1 MSNEENNIEF
11 SFSKLKTTQF
21 AVIESSYDNKS
32 DQDQFSSSFEVN
44 AEPHLLE
51 ISIKGR
57 FEFLQNQRPFIIIEV
72 SGFFNVTQHYW
83 DSFYNKENNKLIF
96 PKDFIIHLA
105 TLVTGAARGVL
116 HVKTEN
122 TIFNTFILPT
132 VNLMEM
138 IKDDLVIDYIPINK
152 NV

>member
-1 MSNEENNIEF
+1 MPNEENNIEF
-11 SFSKLKTTQF
+11 GFTKLKTNQF
-21 AVIESSYDNKS
+21 AVIESSYDKKN
-32 DQDQFSSSFEVN
+32 DHEEFSSSFEVN

-57 FEFLQNQRPFIIIEV
+57 FEFLQNKIPFIIIEV
-72 SGFFNVTQHYW
+72 SGFFNVTQNGW
-83 DSFYNKENNKLIF
+83 DSFYSPENKKLTF
-96 PKDFIIHLA
+96 PKGFVIHLS

-132 VNLMEM
+132 VNLLEM
-138 IKDDLVIDYIPINK
+138 IKDDLIIDYIDTNR
-152 NV
+152 NM